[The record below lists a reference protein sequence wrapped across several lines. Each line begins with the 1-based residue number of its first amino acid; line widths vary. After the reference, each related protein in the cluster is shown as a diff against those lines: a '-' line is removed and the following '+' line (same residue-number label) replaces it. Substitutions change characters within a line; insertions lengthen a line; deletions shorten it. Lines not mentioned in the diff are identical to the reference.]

1 MARKAH
7 NGIIHQRIVVFIFIF
22 LNCLFT
28 AAPLIQAAGF
38 NHSINLTAFSLQN
51 QNDSETS
58 HLSQF
63 DDEQQECHIAWR
75 NKRILS
81 KAHHLL
87 RDDRVTSGNENPG
100 MLHYADDYLLIRPQ
114 YYSFLSI
121 YYLF

>member
-58 HLSQF
+58 HLSQL

-87 RDDRVTSGNENPG
+87 RDDRGASGNVNPG

>member
-1 MARKAH
+1 M
-7 NGIIHQRIVVFIFIF
+7 
-22 LNCLFT
+22 
-28 AAPLIQAAGF
+28 
-38 NHSINLTAFSLQN
+38 
-51 QNDSETS
+51 
-58 HLSQF
+58 SQL

-75 NKRILS
+75 NKRMLS

-87 RDDRVTSGNENPG
+87 RDDRVANGIENPG

>member
-38 NHSINLTAFSLQN
+38 NHSINPTALSLQN

-58 HLSQF
+58 HLSQL

-87 RDDRVTSGNENPG
+87 RDDRVANGNENPG
-100 MLHYADDYLLIRPQ
+100 MLHYANDYLLIRPR